1 MKSYETETKL
11 QQTQLWQTDYTRDNT
26 IWEAEKHA

>member
-1 MKSYETETKL
+1 MKLKQNYNKRNYGNY
-11 QQTQLWQTDYTRDNT
+11 DYTRDNT